1 MRLCWIHPTMRTA
14 AMEPL
19 WAKMEA
25 SVTRIL
31 RPGTEVEFRFLP
43 SSGNFTRSLYAE
55 HLNSVHMVEAAIVAE
70 AEGFDGVFFGCWNDA
85 LWEAREVLSIP
96 VASVSEQSMLSALT
110 MGRRFAVVTV
120 SAKTATAI
128 EMDILAY
135 GFRERAIQRPA
146 RSIEP
151 ESNTELLLGA
161 VTDPRREFLPRF
173 EASARACIADGAE
186 VVLVGCGFYGPLLRE
201 AGYHEIPGTG
211 VPVLDSSAVGVKHLE
226 MMVDTAALCRAAK
239 SEGNTFRQPAE
250 TALNACRASLG
261 LVPIVT

>member
-1 MRLCWIHPTMRTA
+1 MRLCWIHPTTRTA

-19 WAKMEA
+19 WSAMES
-25 SVTRIL
+25 SVVRAL
-31 RPGTEVEFRFLP
+31 RPGTEIEFRFLA

-55 HLNSVHMVEAAIVAE
+55 HLNSVHMVEAAIGAE
-70 AEGFDGVFFGCWNDA
+70 AEGFDGVFLGCWNDA

-135 GFRERAIQRPA
+135 GLGERSIQRPA
-146 RSIEP
+146 RSIDP
-151 ESNTELLLGA
+151 ESSTELLLGA

-173 EASARACIADGAE
+173 EASARTCIADGAE
-186 VVLVGCGFYGPLLRE
+186 VILVGCGFYGPLLRE
-201 AGYHEIPGTG
+201 AGYYEIPGTG
-211 VPVLDSSAVGVKHLE
+211 VPVLDASAVGVKHLE
-226 MMVDTAALCRAAK
+226 MMVDTAKLFRAAK
-239 SEGNTFRQPAE
+239 SEGNTFRTPARPS
-250 TALNACRASLG
+250 LNACRASLG
-261 LVPIVT
+261 LYPIPT